1 MDNKNITTRLSRDTS
16 YNRPKKLINKNFHL
30 KKLKKKLLEYQ
41 QVDDITKVPLN
52 THVRYFSF
60 NSKTGKKQ
68 FRLGG
73 FLTRKE
79 PDDPYVIL
87 SNGKS
92 SWSVQ
97 KNSSIFFKK
106 MSIKDLR
113 LEYEDTIKKLT
124 KDNKKL
130 KKENKMLKE
139 TLEQVEYNI
148 KKEKKKKKKDQ
159 KRIKNKQV
167 KKLNYNINNIL
178 IIL

>member
-16 YNRPKKLINKNFHL
+16 YNRPKKTYQQ
-30 KKLKKKLLEYQ
+30 KLSPEEIKEKLLEYQ

-60 NSKTGKKQ
+60 NSKTGEKQ

-139 TLEQVEYNI
+139 TLDQVEYNI
-148 KKEKKKKKKDQ
+148 KKEKKKKKKGS
-159 KRIKNKQV
+159 KKGSKTNK
-167 KKLNYNINNIL
+167 
-178 IIL
+178 